1 MMQLRFHKGLYS
13 SEAIDAA
20 VTAFEPFASFDRSEE
35 SEHRIIGLSCRQSD
49 DDEAV
54 MAGEFSNYVLGA
66 TVDRVKPEGQKS

>member
-13 SEAIDAA
+13 PEAIDAA
-20 VTAFEPFASFDRSEE
+20 IAAFDSFASFERSEQA
-35 SEHRIIGLSCRQSD
+35 EHLVVGLSCKQVD